1 VINSGGNTDA
11 VFPGMDGGSFMNIF
25 FRSRK
30 IICYGIACLML
41 CFGFSGVSG
50 DTMVWNDEFTGMS
63 IDTTKWSFDIGTG
76 APSLTGWGNNELQ
89 YYTSNA
95 ANISITNGSLC
106 INAIKESY
114 QGSAYTSARIQTK
127 LKGDWTYGRFEI
139 RAKLPKGKGIWPAI
153 WMLPT
158 DNYYGGWALSGE
170 IDIMELL
177 GHEGAK
183 VYGTIHFGGAWPDN
197 QSSGETY
204 TLPKGDFSDDFHIF
218 AIEWDTAGI
227 SWYVDSIRYSVK
239 PHKQPFDKRFYLI
252 MNVAV
257 GGNWP
262 GNPDGS
268 TVFPVR
274 MEVDYVRVYA
284 SPVTVRQEYR
294 KQSTVPTRHYVT
306 NYSTLLNGKVTTAVQ
321 NSKTV
326 NKIIDLQSV
335 R

>member
-1 VINSGGNTDA
+1 
-11 VFPGMDGGSFMNIF
+11 MNIS
-25 FRSRK
+25 FRGRK
-30 IICYGIACLML
+30 ITGFSMVCLML
-41 CFGFSGVSG
+41 LSGFSGGSG
-50 DTMVWNDEFTGMS
+50 VTMVWNDEFTGTS

-89 YYTSNA
+89 YYTSNP
-95 ANISITNGSLC
+95 ANVSIVNGNLT

-158 DNYYGGWALSGE
+158 DNFYGGWAASGE

-177 GHEGAK
+177 GHEPAK
-183 VYGTIHFGGAWPDN
+183 VYGTIHFGGVWPDN
-197 QSSGETY
+197 QNSSENY

-218 AIEWDTAGI
+218 AIEWDSEGI

-252 MNVAV
+252 MNLAV

-274 MEVDYVRVYA
+274 MEVDYVRVYTSA
-284 SPVTVRQEYR
+284 VHVRQEYGKKYSVP
-294 KQSTVPTRHYVT
+294 KQHYIT
-306 NYSTLLNGKVTTAVQ
+306 NYSALLNGKVTTVKNSRTVNRTIDVQ
-321 NSKTV
+321 NVK
-326 NKIIDLQSV
+326 
-335 R
+335 

>member
-1 VINSGGNTDA
+1 
-11 VFPGMDGGSFMNIF
+11 MNISL
-25 FRSRK
+25 RSSK
-30 IICYGIACLML
+30 ITGFGMVCLML
-41 CFGFSGVSG
+41 LCGFSGVTG
-50 DTMVWNDEFTGMS
+50 GTMVWNDEFTGTS
-63 IDTTKWSFDIGTG
+63 IDTTKWSFDLGTG

-95 ANISITNGSLC
+95 ANVSVVNGTLT
-106 INAIKESY
+106 INAKKESY
-114 QGSAYTSARIQTK
+114 QGSAYTSARLQTK

-158 DNYYGGWALSGE
+158 DNYYGGWAASGE

-177 GHEGAK
+177 GHEPAK
-183 VYGTIHFGGAWPDN
+183 VYGTIHFGGVWPDN
-197 QSSGETY
+197 QSSSENY

-218 AIEWDTAGI
+218 AIEWDSEGI

-239 PHKQPFDKRFYLI
+239 PHTQPFDKRFYLI
-252 MNVAV
+252 MNLAV

-284 SPVTVRQEYR
+284 STAAVCQEYGR
-294 KQSTVPTRHYVT
+294 QNTVAKRHAVT
-306 NYSTLLNGKVTTAVQ
+306 NYSTLLNGKVTSVVK
-321 NSKTV
+321 NSRTV
-326 NKIIDLQSV
+326 NRTIDLQSLK
-335 R
+335 

>member
-1 VINSGGNTDA
+1 MNS
-11 VFPGMDGGSFMNIF
+11 SFCG
-25 FRSRK
+25 RK
-30 IICYGIACLML
+30 ILHYSLVCMML
-41 CFGFSGVSG
+41 CFGFTGVSG
-50 DTMVWNDEFTGMS
+50 DTMVWNDEFSGS
-63 IDTTKWSFDIGTG
+63 LIDTTRWSFDLGTG
-76 APSLTGWGNNELQ
+76 APALTGWGNNELQ
-89 YYTSNA
+89 YYTSNP
-95 ANISITNGSLC
+95 ANVSIVNGKLC

-114 QGSAYTSARIQTK
+114 QGSDYTSARIQTK

-158 DNYYGGWALSGE
+158 DNFYGGWAASGE

-177 GHEGAK
+177 GHEPAK
-183 VYGTIHFGGAWPDN
+183 IYGTIHFGGAWPDN
-197 QSSGETY
+197 QSSTETY
-204 TLPKGDFSDDFHIF
+204 TLPKGDFSDDFHTF
-218 AIEWDTAGI
+218 AIEWDTEGI

-252 MNVAV
+252 MNLAV

-284 SPVTVRQEYR
+284 SPTAIRQEYR
-294 KQSTVPTRHYVT
+294 RQRILMKQQKVT
-306 NYSTLLNGKVTTAVQ
+306 NYSTLLNGKVTASVQ
-321 NSKTV
+321 NTKTV
-326 NKIIDLQSV
+326 NKTIGLQSV
-335 R
+335 K

>member
-1 VINSGGNTDA
+1 MNRSFSGRTILRHGL
-11 VFPGMDGGSFMNIF
+11 
-25 FRSRK
+25 
-30 IICYGIACLML
+30 ACMML
-41 CFGFSGVSG
+41 CLGFTGVSG
-50 DTMVWNDEFTGMS
+50 QTIVWNDEFTGTS
-63 IDTTKWSFDIGTG
+63 IDTAKWSFDLGTG
-76 APSLTGWGNNELQ
+76 APALTGWGNNELQ
-89 YYTSNA
+89 YYTSNP
-95 ANISITNGSLC
+95 ANASIINGKLC
-106 INAIKESY
+106 ITAIKESY

-139 RAKLPKGKGIWPAI
+139 RAKLPKGKGVWPAI

-158 DNYYGGWALSGE
+158 DNYYGVWAASGE

-177 GHEGAK
+177 GHEPAK

-197 QSSGETY
+197 QNSSGNY

-218 AIEWDTAGI
+218 AVEWDKNGI
-227 SWYVDSIRYSVK
+227 SWYVDSTCYYVT
-239 PHKQPFDKRFYLI
+239 PHQQPFDKRFYLI

-284 SPVTVRQEYR
+284 SSVAVRQEYGR
-294 KQSTVPTRHYVT
+294 QNSVSKRHVVT
-306 NYSTLLNGKVTTAVQ
+306 GYSTLLNGKITTSVQ
-321 NSKTV
+321 NSRTV
-326 NKIIDLQSV
+326 NKTIGVQSFK
-335 R
+335 